1 MSAPQSTGRIFARVT
16 LPLAAV
22 NFLNQASRAVLAV
35 IGPVL
40 AVEFALS
47 ASDLG
52 LLAALLFV
60 AYAAAQLP
68 GGLALDIYGP
78 RRVQAAMALTAG
90 AGFALCALASGPT
103 MLGLGRM
110 LTGVGVAAGLTALLK
125 ANTQWFPRPR
135 VAAMTGRALLFGA
148 MGGLSVTLP
157 LSALLPSI
165 GWRGGFALL
174 AGLSLAASLW
184 IWLSVPDRPPGHA
197 APPRRGL
204 AAEIR
209 AFGPIFT
216 HPRFLR
222 FVPAVAVLSA
232 LNFTYQGLWAGPW
245 LRDVGGLDGGQRASI
260 LFCYAC
266 GMAIGSVA
274 TGQAASHLQAR
285 GASPLLVPFAAMGLQ
300 LAIQLWLVVAPPQAM
315 LPLALAWFSFAI
327 AGSSGPAGYAAIGQ
341 SFGAELAGRVATA
354 INASMLVLVFV
365 LQYSIGEVLDLWPRN
380 AAGGWSAS
388 GYGWALG
395 ATILLQSAALL
406 WAWRGAAGLSVSRA

>member
-1 MSAPQSTGRIFARVT
+1 MSTAGIFLRVT
-16 LPLAAV
+16 LPLAGV

-35 IGPVL
+35 IGPIL

-68 GGLALDIYGP
+68 GGLALDLYGP

-90 AGFALCALASGPT
+90 AGFALCALATGPVL
-103 MLGLGRM
+103 LGLGRM
-110 LTGVGVAAGLTALLK
+110 LTGIGIAAGLTALLK
-125 ANTQWFPRPR
+125 ANTQWFPRER

-157 LSALLPSI
+157 LSALLPVI

-174 AGLSLAASLW
+174 AALSLAASLW
-184 IWLSVPDRPPGHA
+184 IWLSVPDRPPGQA
-197 APPRRGL
+197 APPRRALG
-204 AAEIR
+204 AEIR
-209 AFGPIFT
+209 AFGPIFA
-216 HPRFLR
+216 HPAFRR
-222 FVPAVAVLSA
+222 FVPAIAVLSA

-245 LRDVGGLDGGQRASI
+245 LRDVGLLDGGQRATI
-260 LFCYAC
+260 LFCYAA
-266 GMAIGSVA
+266 GMALGSVS
-274 TGQAASHLQAR
+274 TGQAASHFQAR

-300 LAIQLWLVVAPPQAM
+300 AAIQLWLLLAPPQAM
-315 LPLALAWFSFAI
+315 LPLALAWFAFAV
-327 AGSSGPAGYAAIGQ
+327 AGSAGPAGYAAIGQ

-365 LQYSIGEVLDLWPRN
+365 LQYAIGQVLDLWPRT
-380 AAGGWSAS
+380 AAGGWDAR

-395 ATILLQSAALL
+395 ATLALQALAVL
-406 WAWRGAAGLSVSRA
+406 WAWRGAARLSVSRA